1 MLDKDLIHRV
11 MECDQKSKDE
21 EDEICRM
28 ALEGAA
34 AIASIRDVARE
45 EGEVAAVSE
54 FCDGCCFLRLLH
66 DPNPY
71 DWFEDNEMM
80 AVCCAKKA
88 VIEGAMGPFETNKI
102 QKPLYCPKIGR
113 KLTNEEEEK
122 AKTWLKWGQERWIK
136 EVKKV

>member
-34 AIASIRDVARE
+34 AIAKIERE
-45 EGEVAAVSE
+45 KGEVAAVSE
-54 FCDGCCFLRLLH
+54 FCNGCCYLNLLP
-66 DPNPY
+66 DPDPY
-71 DWFEDNEMM
+71 DWFEDTDMK
-80 AVCCAKKA
+80 AVCLKMKA
-88 VIEGAMGPFETNKI
+88 VIEGALGPFETNKI